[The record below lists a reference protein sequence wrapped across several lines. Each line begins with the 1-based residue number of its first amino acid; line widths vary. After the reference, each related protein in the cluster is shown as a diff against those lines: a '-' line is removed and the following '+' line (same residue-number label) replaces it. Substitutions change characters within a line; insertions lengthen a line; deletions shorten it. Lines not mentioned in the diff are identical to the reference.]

1 MEEFDESLD
10 IYKKLPQD
18 EDTSTNILAVEAV
31 KQACTN
37 SSTYDPTS
45 LSLSTTTSYAA
56 LFNLALFQLSKN
68 NDYKSALETLN
79 KASDACCVQ
88 MNKEG
93 YSKQDIEKELLVISA
108 QKAYVYQVIA
118 SNQNQEK
125 VVVEVYEEVLEKRE
139 EMDPVI
145 VAIAANNQLA
155 AKAKEGGGE
164 GGGKSKATT
173 TMAVV
178 EVSRALQ
185 LVQTPGILAKLNS
198 AQSFLVEFNGLI
210 YSLMV
215 GKVGVGFCFCSGR
228 RREANPYNGD
238 GVEYCGCH

>member
-68 NDYKSALETLN
+68 NDYKSAL
-79 KASDACCVQ
+79 
-88 MNKEG
+88 
-93 YSKQDIEKELLVISA
+93 
-108 QKAYVYQVIA
+108 
-118 SNQNQEK
+118 
-125 VVVEVYEEVLEKRE
+125 
-139 EMDPVI
+139 DPVI
-145 VAIAANNQLA
+145 VAIAANNQLV
-155 AKAKEGGGE
+155 AKAKDKGGE

-228 RREANPYNGD
+228 RREANHYMM
-238 GVEYCGCH
+238 VMV